1 MSRHPEELLISALI
15 NTGDVFQAE
24 ELGLTTGHLHEW
36 SEAYEWLIDY
46 KIKYKQE
53 PSRTAFLGTFKDF
66 PISEHADV
74 EYAVEQVQ
82 RSHLKYTVSK
92 MLREASNKI
101 KSDEPEDAL
110 DHLHS
115 QSMKIT
121 QGIDAANSMGNS
133 ILDYSESLDYALA
146 RATSERPLGAPF
158 AHHTIQERTLG
169 MNGGDLWIKA
179 ARLGQGKTWD
189 LINDSCASLLAGK
202 NVMFYSLEMNKRQ
215 MEYRFQTVLGK
226 QCGHKLTNDMIAKG
240 RGLDLMEYKE
250 MLSDISSKIPGQLM
264 INDRRRGRITARTI
278 AAQVNKYTPD
288 LVVIDYMSLMSS
300 ASSNKFSQS
309 WENISQIVEEVK
321 EVACQF
327 DVPILT
333 AAQINR
339 EGERGSWRPPKA
351 VNLAGSDS
359 LGRDADCVVTMKRF
373 GNGAMVYSLEKNR
386 HGQSGDLWFSR
397 FDPNNGDFTEISRTE
412 AEAIRER
419 DGEFEDD

>member
-1 MSRHPEELLISALI
+1 VSRHPEELLLSALI

-24 ELGLTTGHLHEW
+24 ELGITTGHLHEW
-36 SEAYEWLIDY
+36 AEAYEWLIDY
-46 KIKYKQE
+46 KIKYKTE
-53 PSRTAFLGTFKDF
+53 PSRSAFLAQFKDF
-66 PISEHADV
+66 SISDHADV

-82 RSHLKYTVSK
+82 RSHLKYSVSK
-92 MLREASNKI
+92 MVREASSKL
-101 KSDEPEDAL
+101 KADEPEDAL
-110 DHLHS
+110 DFLHS
-115 QSMKIT
+115 SSMKIT

-133 ILDYSESLDYALA
+133 ILDYSESLDYALE
-146 RATSERPLGAPF
+146 RATSEKPLGAPF
-158 AHHTIQERTLG
+158 AHTTLQERTLG

-189 LINDSCASLLAGK
+189 LINDSVASLMDGK
-202 NVMFYSLEMNKRQ
+202 RVLFYSLEMNKRQ
-215 MEYRFQTVLGK
+215 MEYRFQTVLGNK
-226 QCGHKLTNDMIAKG
+226 CGHKLTNDQIAKG
-240 RGLDLMEYKE
+240 RGLDLLEYKA
-250 MLSDISSKIPGQLM
+250 MLSDISAKVPGELM
-264 INDRRRGRITARTI
+264 LNDRRRGRITARTI
-278 AAQVNKYTPD
+278 AAQVNKYAPD
-288 LVVIDYMSLMSS
+288 LVVIDYLSLMSG
-300 ASSNKFSQS
+300 ASNNKFSQS

-373 GNGAMVYSLEKNR
+373 GMGAMVYSLEKNR

-397 FDPNNGDFTEISRTE
+397 FDPNNGDFREITRTE
-412 AEAIRER
+412 AEAIKERE
-419 DGEFEDD
+419 GEYEDE